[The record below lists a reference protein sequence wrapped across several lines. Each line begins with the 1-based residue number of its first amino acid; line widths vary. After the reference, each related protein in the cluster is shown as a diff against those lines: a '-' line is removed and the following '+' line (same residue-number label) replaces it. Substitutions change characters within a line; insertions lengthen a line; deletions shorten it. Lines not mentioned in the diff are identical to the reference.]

1 MIYIDC
7 TSTNAINALTGIQRV
22 VYNLVSQI
30 QTNNEM
36 SKTTRLTILSS
47 KGFVPLES
55 LRPHQYTV
63 PATETTSQVDH
74 LKMKYFD
81 RFKLFLRKSPF
92 VYKVAK
98 KVFFTFKRVFAKGCS
113 EEKVIHF
120 TPNDTLLFLDATWSM
135 PIWDEVKRAKEAGSK
150 IIFVIYD
157 LIPIRFSQFCD
168 VDHRE
173 EFIEFI
179 KHSLDY
185 ADGYIG
191 ISKSV
196 MHDMQAYAKEINHPR
211 ADRITYDYFY
221 LGANFSDENKEKS
234 HMIRDEIVNFFNDDT
249 PVFLTVSTIEPRKNH
264 AIILDALDAL
274 WKQDKKVKLCF
285 IGKVGW
291 KIQDFMH
298 RVKTHKELS
307 KQFLVIHDAT
317 DAELCF
323 AYKNAHSLIFAS
335 IAEGFG
341 LPIIEAL
348 HYKLPVLASNIE
360 VHREI
365 GGDTIAYF
373 ESNSIASLLLC
384 LEHTLEN
391 SLSCQQNNG
400 WLTWAQSATMLW
412 NKIKTPELKV
422 T

>member
-22 VYNLVSQI
+22 VYNLVSQM
-30 QTNNEM
+30 QANDEM
-36 SKTTRLTILSS
+36 RGTTQLTILSS

-63 PATETTSQVDH
+63 PSDDTTSQADH
-74 LKMKYFD
+74 LKNKYFD
-81 RFKLFLRKSPF
+81 RFKLFLRKSPL
-92 VYKVAK
+92 VYKIAK
-98 KVFFTFKRVFAKGCS
+98 RVFFMFKRVFAKGCL
-113 EEKVIHF
+113 EEKVIQF
-120 TPNDTLLFLDATWSM
+120 TPDDALLFLDATWSM
-135 PIWDEVKRAKEAGSK
+135 PIWDEAKRAKKAGTK

-157 LIPIRFSQFCD
+157 LIPIRFPQFCD

-173 EFIEFI
+173 EFIQFI

-196 MHDMQAYAKEINHPR
+196 MDDMHAYAKEINHPK
-211 ADRITYDYFY
+211 ADLVAYDYFY
-221 LGANFSDENKEKS
+221 LGANFSDETTEEAYTV
-234 HMIRDEIVNFFNDDT
+234 RDEIVNFFEDET

-264 AIILDALDAL
+264 AIILDALEAL
-274 WKQDKKVKLCF
+274 WEQNKKVKLCF

-298 RVKTHKELS
+298 RVKSHKERS
-307 KQFLVIHDAT
+307 KQFLIIHDAT

-348 HYKLPVLASNIE
+348 HYRLPVLASNIE

-373 ESNSIASLLLC
+373 ESNNLTSLLLA
-384 LEHTLEN
+384 LEHELTN
-391 SLSCQQNNG
+391 SLPPKHNNG
-400 WLTWAQSATMLW
+400 WLTWAQSATMLR
-412 NKIKTPELKV
+412 NKIKTLELKV
-422 T
+422 I